1 MAFIACWNLRWSKLH
16 FQFVWHI
23 WFWSNCSWCML
34 CRSPIIWPD
43 EGSRRCFHQ
52 KRGIMQLLKLH
63 CTKLLS
69 KSIWFGICLSEPKP
83 DHLHNLRQKGDLLAL
98 LSAIPFLP
106 SCTNLSLSSHKNT
119 ALYPRICSQ
128 KLSVSFR
135 CKLDP
140 WNQDVSLDR
149 NSFLSVS
156 NDHEKVVGTLHLVR
170 VLKSKQ
176 EVNTILFQRAC
187 TAENSERFPTTC
199 HLPVRW
205 KLPPCP

>member
-1 MAFIACWNLRWSKLH
+1 MAFIACWNLRWIKLH

-69 KSIWFGICLSEPKP
+69 KSIWFGICLLEPKP
-83 DHLHNLRQKGDLLAL
+83 DHRHNLRQKVDLLAL
-98 LSAIPFLP
+98 WSAIPLLP
-106 SCTNLSLSSHKNT
+106 SCTNPSLSSHKNT

-156 NDHEKVVGTLHLVR
+156 NDHEKVVGTYIWCVYWNLSWRWTQYYSSAHA
-170 VLKSKQ
+170 
-176 EVNTILFQRAC
+176 QRW
-187 TAENSERFPTTC
+187 TANDSPPPAIFLSDESCR
-199 HLPVRW
+199 PVR
-205 KLPPCP
+205 